1 MDFKFTK
8 ELKEA
13 WLEAL
18 RSGKYTQYGG
28 TLMNLDNPNEM
39 CCLGVLSTLLPNV
52 SISDDGGSCLLNG
65 EYDSY
70 RPFDKM
76 GLHRGDKKYNL
87 AHNNDKSYSKGV
99 RDFSVVIPIIET
111 IPTVD

>member
-18 RSGKYTQYGG
+18 RSGKYTQFGER
-28 TLMNLDNPNEM
+28 LMNPENPSEM

-52 SISDDGGSCLLNG
+52 SITNDGRDCILDDKKV
-65 EYDSY
+65 SY
-70 RPFDKM
+70 EPFNVM
-76 GLHRGDKKYNL
+76 GLHQRDEIYKL
-87 AHNNDKSYSKGV
+87 AHNNDVSYDNGF

>member
-28 TLMNLDNPNEM
+28 KLMNPDNPNEM

-52 SISDDGGSCLLNG
+52 SITNDGYNCILDD
-65 EYDSY
+65 EEVAYE
-70 RPFDKM
+70 PFNKM
-76 GLHRGDKKYNL
+76 GLHQGDEKYNL